1 MGTKPLPTP
10 GKQCVRVTNDFYTF
24 ICLPVSVRQS
34 FAWKPSSHFA
44 FGKTQNEIMT
54 CTVSYNQA
62 LNCQMVFSYYYGQC
76 EPHRVWTLCT
86 QIRGRQTCH
95 HFSHSSAIHKIVWNY
110 ASERVYSMHRGT
122 QCKAWSW
129 LIWCICVACLKHP
142 RLRFCN
148 HYLHFFW
155 YMFGFSQ
162 WRV

>member
-1 MGTKPLPTP
+1 MCSSYKRFLHVYLSTCFCEGRALLESP
-10 GKQCVRVTNDFYTF
+10 RV
-24 ICLPVSVRQS
+24 ILLLEKHKMKS
-34 FAWKPSSHFA
+34 
-44 FGKTQNEIMT
+44 

-86 QIRGRQTCH
+86 QIHGRQTCH

-129 LIWCICVACLKHP
+129 VIWRICVVCLKHP